1 MPCIK
6 IATELWFHDTLWWS
20 QEMQID
26 VFKISNHPIDRFLE
40 EVSLILNIWISISAQ
55 LETDKQNSD
64 WLLLPKM
71 VQRNV
76 FFVQLRTK
84 WILDIA
90 LGPHF
95 EGRKLQIKQ
104 TKWHVRTFTD
114 QISYSLGWIC
124 LINRDACIG
133 DGWTDA
139 NDCKR
144 LVLWQTPF
152 S

>member
-1 MPCIK
+1 MTPCDGLKRCKLTSSRSPTTQSIGFWRK
-6 IATELWFHDTLWWS
+6 SLLYLTSGLAFLRSLKLINKT
-20 QEMQID
+20 QID
-26 VFKISNHPIDRFLE
+26 SC
-40 EVSLILNIWISISAQ
+40 SQ
-55 LETDKQNSD
+55 
-64 WLLLPKM
+64 KM